1 MKRLLCVM
9 LTALLLCGLLFGC
22 GSKAYD
28 GALKGE
34 AAPGAGNGSAADF
47 SENELAGGVVTDSSL
62 SDRGSGQATAAN
74 PNQKLVRK
82 LWLTTET
89 EDMDTL
95 LSGVAQQI
103 TQLGGY
109 VESRQVNNGSA
120 YSNHRYRSA
129 DLTIRLPSEKLDS
142 FVQHVSEN
150 SNITNNR
157 ETADDITLSY
167 VATESRI
174 KALEIEETRLLE
186 LLAGAENM
194 SDLLQIED
202 RLTEVRTELEKVRST
217 LRVYDNQ
224 VNYGTVYLTV
234 SEVKEYTVT
243 EEPETVWQR
252 IGTGFVESLK
262 DLGEFFTELFVFV
275 VVGLPYFVLIAAV
288 LVAGILLIKYKRK
301 KKAKK
306 DEPQ

>member
-9 LTALLLCGLLFGC
+9 LTVLLLCSLLFGC
-22 GSKAYD
+22 GSKAAD
-28 GALKGE
+28 GAFKGE
-34 AAPGAGNGSAADF
+34 ADPESMMNGSVTEEAF
-47 SENELAGGVVTDSSL
+47 TGSVTDSSL
-62 SDRGSGQATAAN
+62 ADRGSGSTQSSEAN

-89 EDMDTL
+89 EDMDSL
-95 LSGVAQQI
+95 LNGVAQQI

-109 VESRQVNNGSA
+109 IESRQVNNGSA
-120 YSNHRYRSA
+120 YSSRRYRSA
-129 DLTIRLPSEKLDS
+129 DLTIRIPAENLDS

-157 ETADDITLSY
+157 ETAEDITLSY
-167 VATESRI
+167 VATESRV
-174 KALEIEETRLLE
+174 KALETEETRLLE

-202 RLTEVRTELEKVRST
+202 RLTDVRTELEKVRST

-224 VNYGTVYLTV
+224 VNYGTVYLSV

-252 IGTGFVESLK
+252 IGAGFVESLK
-262 DLGEFFTELFVFV
+262 DLGEFFTELFVFL
-275 VVGLPYFVLIAAV
+275 VVGLPYFVLIGIVLTAV
-288 LVAGILLIKYKRK
+288 LLLLKRRK
-301 KKAKK
+301 KKKAQKN
-306 DEPQ
+306 ETQ